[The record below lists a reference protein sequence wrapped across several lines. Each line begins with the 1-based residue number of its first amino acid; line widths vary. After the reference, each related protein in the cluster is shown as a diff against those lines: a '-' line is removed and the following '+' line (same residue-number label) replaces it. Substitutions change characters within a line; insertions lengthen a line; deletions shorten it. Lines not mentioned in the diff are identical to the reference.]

1 MQLTG
6 KNSLRAILVSLLGR
20 LVGAAFL
27 VCLLLTSLILMRLLD
42 AKRLPEQTI
51 RMVETL
57 EEMAP
62 PPPPP
67 IEIQESTPPPPP
79 PPPSLPRLEMQIES
93 IAPPV
98 VATLDPRI
106 DLTMRNTEFELD
118 FIPNAEPAPIPV
130 TAPVAAKP
138 SLNTVPKPQVQGPVS
153 VGDLDS
159 RPRLLNRPS
168 TRYPSAL
175 LRRGIRSG
183 TVILEV
189 SISMSGRVKVR
200 RVISSSHPELT
211 KMASSFA
218 SRARFSIPKK
228 DGKSVEALYRWPM
241 TLQPPN

>member
-1 MQLTG
+1 MQLTS
-6 KNSLRAILVSLLGR
+6 KNSFRALLASLLSR
-20 LVGAAFL
+20 LLGAVFI
-27 VCLLLTSLILMRLLD
+27 VFLLLTFLILMRILD
-42 AKRLPEQTI
+42 AKRIPEQTI
-51 RMVETL
+51 RTVETL

-67 IEIQESTPPPPP
+67 LEIQESTPPPPP
-79 PPPSLPRLEMQIES
+79 PPPPLPRLEMQIES
-93 IAPPV
+93 IAPPI

-106 DLTMRNTEFELD
+106 DLTMKDAEFELEA
-118 FIPNAEPAPIPV
+118 ISEPEAVPLAV
-130 TAPVAAKP
+130 TAPVAVKP
-138 SLNTVPKPQVQGPVS
+138 AIKTIPKPRVQGPVS
-153 VGDLDS
+153 IGDLDS

-189 SISMSGRVKVR
+189 SISMTGRVKVR

-218 SRARFSIPKK
+218 SRARFSVPKK

>member
-6 KNSLRAILVSLLGR
+6 KNSLRALIASLLGR

-27 VCLLLTSLILMRLLD
+27 VCLLLTFLILMRLLD

-93 IAPPV
+93 IAPPI

-118 FIPNAEPAPIPV
+118 FIPDAEPAPLPV
-130 TAPVAAKP
+130 TATVAVKP
-138 SLNTVPKPQVQGPVS
+138 SLKTVPKPQVQGPVS
-153 VGDLDS
+153 IGDLDS

-218 SRARFSIPKK
+218 SRARFSAPKK

>member
-6 KNSLRAILVSLLGR
+6 KNSLRALIASLLGR

-27 VCLLLTSLILMRLLD
+27 VFLLLTFLILMRLLD
-42 AKRLPEQTI
+42 AKRLPERTI

-67 IEIQESTPPPPP
+67 IEIQKSTPPPPP

-93 IAPPV
+93 IAPPI

-118 FIPNAEPAPIPV
+118 FIPDAELAPLAV
-130 TAPVAAKP
+130 TAPVAVKP
-138 SLNTVPKPQVQGPVS
+138 SLKTVPKPQVQGPVS
-153 VGDLDS
+153 IGDLDS

-189 SISMSGRVKVR
+189 SISKSGRVKVR

-218 SRARFSIPKK
+218 SRARFSVPKK

>member
-1 MQLTG
+1 MQLTE

-27 VCLLLTSLILMRLLD
+27 VCLLLTFLILMRLLD

-79 PPPSLPRLEMQIES
+79 PPPSLPRLEMQMES

-118 FIPNAEPAPIPV
+118 FIPDAEPAPLPV
-130 TAPVAAKP
+130 TAPVAVKP
-138 SLNTVPKPQVQGPVS
+138 SLNTVPRPQVQGPVS

-175 LRRGIRSG
+175 LRRGVRSG

-218 SRARFSIPKK
+218 SRARFSVPKK

>member
-6 KNSLRAILVSLLGR
+6 KNSLRALIASLLGR

-27 VCLLLTSLILMRLLD
+27 VFLLLTFLILMRLLD
-42 AKRLPEQTI
+42 AKRLPERTI
-51 RMVETL
+51 RMVQTL

-93 IAPPV
+93 IAPPI

-118 FIPNAEPAPIPV
+118 FIPDAEPAPLPV
-130 TAPVAAKP
+130 TDTVAVKP
-138 SLNTVPKPQVQGPVS
+138 SLKTVPKPQVQGPVS
-153 VGDLDS
+153 IGDLDS

-189 SISMSGRVKVR
+189 SISKSGRVKVR

-218 SRARFSIPKK
+218 SRARFSVPKK

>member
-27 VCLLLTSLILMRLLD
+27 VCLLLTFLTLMRLLD
-42 AKRLPEQTI
+42 AKRLPERTI

-62 PPPPP
+62 PTPPP

-218 SRARFSIPKK
+218 SRARFSAPKK